1 MFRECYF
8 EYAGISSEPYNLILC
23 YVSNSNEDFDSGGKF
38 ELKTDTLPRSHETLL
53 YGKDYSAEPLTFD
66 VEIVNHDDYIPLE
79 QMIEIKNWLFG
90 QDGWKILRF
99 TGERQDYHLR
109 CVFEPGEDIVDGTG
123 YRGVRCTLHNIS
135 PFWYGEEKEITLTQS
150 QLITNFNSANA
161 NTNWFGW
168 STFQIDIEDDG
179 CVDCE
184 IHPTIIVNT
193 NCNNSSKKVGAN
205 YFRLV
210 NTDVSTIA
218 DGIAM
223 VDGDYVNK
231 ATSKVAYSNAY
242 LGEVENDDYSNFYD
256 QITISTRYL
265 TFESERFNSNDVVPI
280 ILEPTNPSKLP
291 PMKVFT
297 LHQGVNICRMYYGYA
312 YDSIT
317 FKYTPVYRLGA
328 F

>member
-8 EYAGISSEPYNLILC
+8 EYSGISSEPYNLILC
-23 YVSNSNEDFDSGGKF
+23 YIGNSNEDFDSGGKF
-38 ELKTDTLPRSHETLL
+38 DLKTDTLPLSHETLL

-90 QDGWKILRF
+90 QNGWKVLKLN
-99 TGERQDYHLR
+99 GEYQDYHLR
-109 CVFEPGEDIVDGTG
+109 CIFEPGEDIVDGIG
-123 YRGVRCTLHNIS
+123 YRGVRCTLRNIS
-135 PFWYGEEKEITLTQS
+135 PFWYGDEKEIVLTRN
-150 QLITNFNSANA
+150 QLITNYNGVDSS
-161 NTNWFGW
+161 TNWFGW
-168 STFQIDIEDDG
+168 STFQVDIEDTG
-179 CVDCE
+179 CANYI

-193 NCNNSSKKVGAN
+193 NCTTAARKASAN

-210 NTDVSTIA
+210 NTDVSTIS

-223 VDGDYVNK
+223 EDGDYINK
-231 ATSKVAYSNAY
+231 ATSKIVFDNSY
-242 LGEVENDDYSNFYD
+242 LGEVVDDDYSNFYD
-256 QITISTRYL
+256 QVTVNTRYV
-265 TFESERFNSNDVVPI
+265 TFQSERFDSSSIKPVI
-280 ILEPTNPSKLP
+280 FEPTNPDKLP

-297 LHQGVNICRMYYGYA
+297 LHQGVNICRIYYGYA
-312 YDSIT
+312 YDSII